1 MKFAE
6 LKNKDKNELREM
18 LRELAVKLG
27 KLRFDLGQNNLKDSS
42 QIGKTK
48 KDTARILTALSANQN
63 KK

>member
-6 LKNKDKNELREM
+6 LKNKDKNELLEM

-27 KLRFDLGQNNLKDSS
+27 KSRFDLGQNNLKNSS

-48 KDTARILTALSANQN
+48 KDIARVKTALGELNRL
-63 KK
+63 